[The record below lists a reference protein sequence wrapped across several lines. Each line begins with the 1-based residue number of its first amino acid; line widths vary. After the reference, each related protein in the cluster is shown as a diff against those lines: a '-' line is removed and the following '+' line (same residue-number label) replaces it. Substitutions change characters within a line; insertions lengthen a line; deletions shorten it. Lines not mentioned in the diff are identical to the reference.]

1 MRNRRRSERRVFLT
15 RRIGIVLLV
24 GLLATLVPM
33 LHPERVSAASG
44 VDDYPA
50 RLKAARLDALVDPWQ
65 FYSRECTSWVAW
77 RLNSEN
83 QVAFNDYWQG
93 VHWGNASNW
102 KNAARA
108 LDIPVDNNPTRGAVA
123 WWSAGSAGSSRGH
136 VAWVQTVSD
145 NAITIEE
152 YNYLHAGMYDTRTIT
167 SSSSMWPSGFIH
179 IKDTVVRNTESPTVS
194 GTPQVGVKLK
204 TTNGKW
210 SATHLV
216 FHYQWL
222 ANGTPISGATA
233 KSFKPTAAELGKRL
247 RAKVTAT
254 KSGSHTGSA
263 TSPPTHS
270 VAKGVFTNTA
280 VPTITGTPQVGVQ
293 LSASTG
299 TWSPAGEYQYRWYAG
314 GTLLSDANDATFTPT
329 AAELGK
335 PIRVK
340 VVSRL
345 DGYAT
350 QVAASTVSAPVAAG
364 QFHMTA
370 APTISGT
377 PQVDQVLTAGP
388 GTRSPAG
395 KIHLQ
400 WLADGKPIEGA
411 TGTRYKVTPADLRT
425 VISLR
430 VTATQV
436 GYDDAVASSAP
447 MAPVAPGTFLNTR
460 EPAVVGTAQVGERL
474 TADHGTWTPK
484 ASIAY
489 QWFVGGAE
497 VPGATSRSFTPRPE
511 DVAKPVTVEVL
522 ASRPGYLTA
531 LITSAATAPTL
542 RGVFHSTQAPEV
554 TGTAM
559 VGHTLR
565 SSTGSWSLDAVTL
578 SYQWYAGAEKIP
590 GATSAAYQ
598 PTPSE
603 AGLPLHVVVTA
614 TSPGYV
620 EQTARSSQTS
630 PVLLGR
636 ATVDKPTVSGKALLG
651 ATLRAHVASMA
662 PSTATAHYRWLRGPD
677 VIRGAHDS
685 TYTLRAGDVGKPI
698 HVQVTVQA
706 RNWVPVTRT
715 SVATDRV
722 RTVPVLHVRTTIRHG
737 RVLLWLRVVSPG
749 LGHSP
754 RGTARVWHHPRLR
767 LGRLAVVDGHG
778 HRLLAPMHAGTHQ
791 LTVVYHGGALER
803 VARITVPVTF
813 P

>member
-1 MRNRRRSERRVFLT
+1 MRNRRRSDRRVFLT

-24 GLLATLVPM
+24 GLLTALIPM

-65 FYSRECTSWVAW
+65 FYNRECTSWVAW

-102 KNAARA
+102 KNAAKA
-108 LDIPVDNNPTRGAVA
+108 LSIPVDNNPSRGAVA

-194 GTPQVGVKLK
+194 GTPQVGMKLK

-210 SATHLV
+210 SATNLV

-222 ANGTPISGATA
+222 ANGTPIDGATT
-233 KSFKPTAAELGKRL
+233 KSFKPTAAQLGKHL

-263 TSPPTHS
+263 TSPPTDS
-270 VAKGVFTNTA
+270 VAHGVFTNTA
-280 VPTITGTPQVGVQ
+280 APTITGTPQVGVQ

-299 TWSPAGEYQYRWYAG
+299 TWSPAGEYEYRWFAG
-314 GTLLSDANDATFTPT
+314 GVRISDATGATFTPT
-329 AAELGK
+329 ATELGK

-345 DGYAT
+345 AGYT
-350 QVAASTVSAPVAAG
+350 TKVAASAVSAPVAPG
-364 QFHMTA
+364 QFRVTTA
-370 APTISGT
+370 PSISGT
-377 PQVDQVLTAGP
+377 PQVDQVLTADP
-388 GTRSPAG
+388 GTWTPAG
-395 KIHLQ
+395 TIHLQ
-400 WLADGKPIEGA
+400 WMADGKPIEGA
-411 TGTRYKVTPADLRT
+411 TRTRYKVTPADLRT
-425 VISLR
+425 EITLQ
-430 VTATQV
+430 VTATET

-447 MAPVAPGTFLNTR
+447 TTPVAPGTFLNTR
-460 EPAVVGTAQVGERL
+460 EPAVVGTAQVGVEL
-474 TADHGTWTPK
+474 SADQGAWTPK

-489 QWFVGGAE
+489 QWVVDGTE
-497 VPGATSRSFTPRPE
+497 VPGATSSTFTPRPQ
-511 DVAKPVTVEVL
+511 DVAKPVRVEIL

-531 LITSAATAPTL
+531 LVASPATAPAL
-542 RGVFHSTQAPEV
+542 HGVFHSTRAPEV

-559 VGHTLR
+559 VGHTLH
-565 SSTGSWSLDAVTL
+565 SSSGSWSLDAVTL
-578 SYQWYAGAEKIP
+578 SFQWYAGSQKIA

-598 PTPSE
+598 PTPAD

-614 TSPGYV
+614 TSPGYTRRTA
-620 EQTARSSQTS
+620 ESTQTA
-630 PVLLGR
+630 PVLLGH
-636 ATVDKPTVSGKALLG
+636 ATVAKPTVSGKAVLG
-651 ATLRAHVASMA
+651 ATLRAHLASMA
-662 PSTATAHYRWLRGPD
+662 PTDATPHYRWLRGHDLIP
-677 VIRGAHDS
+677 GAHDA
-685 TYTLRAGDVGKPI
+685 TYTLRAGDVGQRI
-698 HVQVTVQA
+698 HVQVTVTA
-706 RNWVPVTRT
+706 RNWVSVTRR
-715 SVATDRV
+715 SVATAQV
-722 RTVPVLHVRTTIRHG
+722 RTVPVLHVRTAIRHG
-737 RVLLWLRVVSPG
+737 RVFLWLRVVSPG
-749 LGHSP
+749 LDRAAGS
-754 RGTARVWHHPRLR
+754 ARVWRHTQRVGHF
-767 LGRLAVVDGHG
+767 AVVDGRG
-778 HRLLAPMHAGTHQ
+778 SRLLAPMHAGTHA
-791 LTVVYHGGALER
+791 LTVVYHGGVLEK
-803 VARITVPVTF
+803 VGRITVPVTV

>member
-1 MRNRRRSERRVFLT
+1 LT
-15 RRIGIVLLV
+15 RRIGVVLLL
-24 GLLATLVPM
+24 GLLTALIPL

-65 FYSRECTSWVAW
+65 FYNRECTSWVAW

-83 QVAFNDYWQG
+83 QVAFNDYWRG
-93 VHWGNASNW
+93 AHWGNASNW
-102 KNAARA
+102 KNAAKS

-179 IKDTVVRNTESPTVS
+179 IKDTVVRNTESPTVT
-194 GTPQVGVKLK
+194 GTPQVGMKLK

-210 SATHLV
+210 SATNLV

-222 ANGTPISGATA
+222 ANGTPISGATTKA
-233 KSFKPTAAELGKRL
+233 FKPTAAQLGKRL

-263 TSPPTHS
+263 TSPATHS
-270 VAKGVFTNTA
+270 VARGVFTNTA

-293 LSASTG
+293 LSASAG
-299 TWSPAGEYQYRWYAG
+299 TWSPAGEYEYRWFAG
-314 GTLLSDANDATFTPT
+314 GTLVDGASEATFTPT
-329 AAELGK
+329 ATELGK

-350 QVAASTVSAPVAAG
+350 KVASSTVSTPVAPG
-364 QFHMTA
+364 QFRVTS

-388 GTRSPAG
+388 GTWTPAG
-395 KIHLQ
+395 KIHLR
-400 WLADGKPIEGA
+400 WMADGKPIEGA

-425 VISLR
+425 VITLR
-430 VTATQV
+430 VTATQT

-447 MAPVAPGTFLNTR
+447 TTPVAPGTFLNTR
-460 EPAVVGTAQVGERL
+460 EPAVVGTAQVGVPL

-489 QWFVGGAE
+489 QWIVGGSE
-497 VPGATSRSFTPRPE
+497 VPGATSSTFTPRPQ
-511 DVAKPVTVEVL
+511 DVAKPVAVEIL

-531 LITSAATAPTL
+531 LVSSPATAPA
-542 RGVFHSTQAPEV
+542 RHGVFHSTRAPEV
-554 TGTAM
+554 SGIAM
-559 VGHTLR
+559 VGHTLH
-565 SSTGSWSLDAVTL
+565 SSTGSWSLDGVMV
-578 SYQWYAGAEKIP
+578 SYQWYAGSQKIV
-590 GATSAAYQ
+590 GATSAAYE
-598 PTPSE
+598 PTPAE
-603 AGLPLHVVVTA
+603 AGLPLHVALTA
-614 TSPGYV
+614 TSPGYTKR
-620 EQTARSSQTS
+620 TAESSVTQ
-630 PVLLGR
+630 PVLLGH
-636 ATVDKPTVSGKALLG
+636 ATVAKPTVSGRAVLG
-651 ATLRAHVASMA
+651 ATLRAHLASIA
-662 PSTATAHYRWLRGPD
+662 PTSAAPHYRWLRGHEP
-677 VIRGAHDS
+677 IRGAHDA
-685 TYTLRAGDVGKPI
+685 TYTLRAGDVGQRI
-698 HVQVTVQA
+698 HVQVTVAA
-706 RNWVPVTRT
+706 RNWVSVTRR
-715 SVATDRV
+715 SVATDVV

-737 RVLLWLRVVSPG
+737 RVLIRLRVASPG
-749 LGHSP
+749 LAEAP
-754 RGTARVWHHPRLR
+754 AGTAGVWRHQQRVGHVD
-767 LGRLAVVDGHG
+767 VVDGHG
-778 HRLLAPMHAGTHQ
+778 RRLLAPMHSGTHT
-791 LTVVYHGGALER
+791 LTVVYRGGPLEK
-803 VARITVPVTF
+803 VARTTVTVTVP
-813 P
+813 

>member
-1 MRNRRRSERRVFLT
+1 MRTRRRSDGRVLST
-15 RRIGIVLLV
+15 RRIGIALLLGLLV
-24 GLLATLVPM
+24 ALVPM

-65 FYSRECTSWVAW
+65 FYNRECTSWVAW

-93 VHWGNASNW
+93 AHWGNASNW
-102 KNAARA
+102 KNAAKS
-108 LDIPVDNNPTRGAVA
+108 LGIPVDNNPTRGAVA

-179 IKDTVVRNTESPTVS
+179 IKDTVVRNTKSPTVS
-194 GTPQVGVKLK
+194 GTAQVGKKVK

-210 SATHLV
+210 SATNLV

-233 KSFKPTAAELGKRL
+233 KSFKPTAAQVGKRL

-263 TSPPTHS
+263 TSPPTDS
-270 VAKGVFTNTA
+270 VAHGVFTNTA
-280 VPTITGTPQVGVQ
+280 GPTITGTPQVGVQ

-299 TWSPAGEYQYRWYAG
+299 TWSPAGAYEYRWFAG
-314 GTLLSDANDATFTPT
+314 GTRIADADAATFTPT

-335 PIRVK
+335 PIKVR

-345 DGYAT
+345 AGYTTKSVDSEVSTA
-350 QVAASTVSAPVAAG
+350 VAPG
-364 QFHMTA
+364 QFRVTTA
-370 APTISGT
+370 PSISGT
-377 PQVDQVLTAGP
+377 AQVDQVLTAGA
-388 GTRSPAG
+388 GTWSPAG

-400 WLADGKPIEGA
+400 WMADGKPIDGA
-411 TGTRYKVTPADLRT
+411 TGTAYKVTPADLRT
-425 VISLR
+425 VITLR
-430 VTATQV
+430 VTATQT

-447 MAPVAPGTFLNTR
+447 TAPIAPGTFLNTR
-460 EPAVVGTAQVGERL
+460 EPTVVGVARVGVPL
-474 TADHGTWTPK
+474 TADKGTWTPK

-489 QWFVGGAE
+489 QWVVGTTE
-497 VPGATSRSFTPRPE
+497 VPGATSSSFTPRPQ
-511 DVAKPVTVEVL
+511 DVGKPVQVEVL

-531 LITSAATAPTL
+531 LIASPATAPAK
-542 RGVFHSTQAPEV
+542 RGLFHSTEPPLV
-554 TGTAM
+554 TGLPM
-559 VGHTLR
+559 VGHTLH

-578 SYQWYAGAEKIP
+578 SYQWYAGSQEIA

-598 PTPSE
+598 PTPAE
-603 AGLPLHVVVTA
+603 AGQALHVVVTA

-620 EQTARSSQTS
+620 HRTAESTATT
-630 PVLLGR
+630 PVLLGH
-636 ATVDKPTVSGKALLG
+636 ATVAKPTVSGKALLG
-651 ATLRAHVASMA
+651 ATLRAHLTEMA
-662 PSTATAHYRWLRGPD
+662 PTSATAHYQWLRGHEP
-677 VIRGAHDS
+677 IRGAHDS
-685 TYTLRAGDVGKPI
+685 TYVVRSADVGRRI
-698 HVQVTVQA
+698 HVQVTVA
-706 RNWVPVTRT
+706 AKNWV
-715 SVATDRV
+715 SVSRRSLASAHV

-737 RVLLWLRVVSPG
+737 RVFLSLRVVSPG
-749 LGHSP
+749 LAHAP
-754 RGTARVWHHPRLR
+754 VGTARVWRHQQRVGHFAIVDGRGSR
-767 LGRLAVVDGHG
+767 RLAHM
-778 HRLLAPMHAGTHQ
+778 RAGTHT
-791 LTVVYHGGALER
+791 LTVVYHGGALEK
-803 VARITVPVTF
+803 VGRITVPVTV

>member
-1 MRNRRRSERRVFLT
+1 MRTRRRSDRRVFLT
-15 RRIGIVLLV
+15 RRIGVVLLL
-24 GLLATLVPM
+24 GLLTALSPM

-65 FYSRECTSWVAW
+65 FYNRECTSWVAW

-194 GTPQVGVKLK
+194 GTPQVGMKLK

-210 SATHLV
+210 SATNLV

-222 ANGTPISGATA
+222 ANGTPIDGATT
-233 KSFKPTAAELGKRL
+233 KSFKPTAAQLGKHL

-263 TSPPTHS
+263 TSPPTDS
-270 VAKGVFTNTA
+270 VAHGVFTNTA
-280 VPTITGTPQVGVQ
+280 APTITGTPQVGVQ

-299 TWSPAGEYQYRWYAG
+299 TWSPAGEYEYRWFAG
-314 GTLLSDANDATFTPT
+314 GVRISDATGATFTPT
-329 AAELGK
+329 ATELGK

-345 DGYAT
+345 AGYT
-350 QVAASTVSAPVAAG
+350 TKVAASAVSAPVAPG
-364 QFHMTA
+364 QFRVTTA
-370 APTISGT
+370 PSISGT
-377 PQVDQVLTAGP
+377 PQVDQVLTADP
-388 GTRSPAG
+388 GTWTPAG
-395 KIHLQ
+395 TIHLQ
-400 WLADGKPIEGA
+400 WMADGKPIEGA
-411 TGTRYKVTPADLRT
+411 TRTRYKVTPADLRT
-425 VISLR
+425 EITLQ
-430 VTATQV
+430 VTATET

-447 MAPVAPGTFLNTR
+447 TTPVAPGTFLNTR
-460 EPAVVGTAQVGERL
+460 EPAVVGTAQVGVEL
-474 TADHGTWTPK
+474 SADQGAWTPK

-489 QWFVGGAE
+489 QWVVDGTE
-497 VPGATSRSFTPRPE
+497 VPGATSSTFTPRPQ
-511 DVAKPVTVEVL
+511 DVAKPVRVEIL

-531 LITSAATAPTL
+531 LVASPATAPAL
-542 RGVFHSTQAPEV
+542 HGVFHSTRAPEV

-559 VGHTLR
+559 VGHTLH
-565 SSTGSWSLDAVTL
+565 SSSGSWSLDAVTL
-578 SYQWYAGAEKIP
+578 SFQWYAGSQKIA

-598 PTPSE
+598 PTPAD

-614 TSPGYV
+614 TSPGYTKRTA
-620 EQTARSSQTS
+620 ESTQTA
-630 PVLLGR
+630 PVLLGH
-636 ATVDKPTVSGKALLG
+636 ATVAKPTVSGKAVLG
-651 ATLRAHVASMA
+651 ATLRAHLASMA
-662 PSTATAHYRWLRGPD
+662 PTDATPHYRWLRGHDLIP
-677 VIRGAHDS
+677 GAHDA
-685 TYTLRAGDVGKPI
+685 TYTLRAGDVGQRI
-698 HVQVTVQA
+698 HVQVTVTA
-706 RNWVPVTRT
+706 RNWVSVTRR
-715 SVATDRV
+715 SVATAQV
-722 RTVPVLHVRTTIRHG
+722 RTVPVLHVRTAIRHG
-737 RVLLWLRVVSPG
+737 RVFLWLRVVSPG
-749 LGHSP
+749 LDRAAGS
-754 RGTARVWHHPRLR
+754 ARVWRHTQRVGHF
-767 LGRLAVVDGHG
+767 AVVDGRG
-778 HRLLAPMHAGTHQ
+778 SRLLAPMHAGTHA
-791 LTVVYHGGALER
+791 LTVVYHGGVLEK
-803 VARITVPVTF
+803 VGRITVPVTV